1 MSFAKINFLFVIWM
15 LPFLLVLFIYG
26 SRRRQ
31 RILSDFC
38 RLKERSVLVPENR
51 SFRRWIKVTLILIA
65 VLLITVSLAGPQ
77 YGYSWE
83 EIEQKGVDLIIALDC
98 SRSMLAQDIQP
109 NRLERAKREI
119 YDLLALLKGD
129 RVGLVA
135 FAGTAFLQCPLTL
148 DVNAFFLFLNALTPN
163 YLPVG
168 GTDLN
173 AAVTTAISAFNPKSN
188 AEKAIILIT
197 DGEHTGPKDPIK
209 AAQNAAAAGIKLFC
223 IGVGDV
229 QGVPLKEDTGGFT
242 KDSTGRIVLSKLD
255 EATLKEMAKEG
266 RGMYVPSVAGDM
278 DLDAIYT
285 KEIRGKMTAATLSGG
300 RRKVHQNR
308 YQWPLFIAIV
318 LLLVE
323 RSISV
328 VRRTPL
334 MLLLFSTFMLMPPTP
349 GQANDIKEG
358 ITAYKNKN
366 YSKAIDHFTNAQLDD
381 PDRPEILY
389 NLGSAYYK
397 NKDYDAAKTHMNE
410 ALIKAD
416 PSLKAK
422 IHYDLGNVDFREGRL
437 EDAVKNYEKAIEL
450 APDDSQA
457 KENIKF
463 VKKVMQQKPPPPKGK
478 ESQKGKEDSSQE
490 KKQAQNQSARQDD
503 TPLNQKEKTSP
514 TPSEN
519 YRKTPKKDDA
529 PTLSSKDLNSDKP
542 GQSTSSSK
550 EKSGSENTNQNSSQ
564 NTSQFRE
571 ADDQGRKRAEQLL
584 KRLKDQPGK
593 ATMPSYGKMPVEKN
607 W

>member
-1 MSFAKINFLFVIWM
+1 MSFAKINFLFVIWV
-15 LPFLLVLFIYG
+15 LPFLLAFLIYG

-31 RILSDFC
+31 HILNAFC
-38 RLKERSVLVPENR
+38 KPKGLSTLVPKR
-51 SFRRWIKVTLILIA
+51 SSLRRWIKATLILLA
-65 VLLITVSLAGPQ
+65 VLLIVVSLAGPQ
-77 YGYSWE
+77 YGYIWQE
-83 EIEQKGVDLIIALDC
+83 VEQKGVDLIIALDC

-148 DVNAFFLFLNALTPN
+148 DSDAFFLFLNVLTPD

-173 AAVTTAISAFNPKSN
+173 AAVTRAMSTFNPTSN
-188 AEKAIILIT
+188 TEKAIILIT
-197 DGEHTGPKDPIK
+197 DGEHTGVKDPIK

-223 IGVGDV
+223 VGVGET
-229 QGVPLKEDTGGFT
+229 QGVPLKKNTGEFT
-242 KDSTGRIVLSKLD
+242 KDSTGRIVFSKLD
-255 EATLKEMAKEG
+255 ETTLKEMAKEG
-266 RGMYVPSVAGDM
+266 HGIYVPSVAGDM

-285 KEIRGKMTAATLSGG
+285 KEIKGKMTATTLSGG

-318 LLLVE
+318 LLLIE

-328 VRRTPL
+328 VRRASPIS
-334 MLLLFSTFMLMPPTP
+334 LFFFAFMLMLPTP
-349 GQANDIKEG
+349 GQADDIKAG
-358 ITAYKNKN
+358 MTAYKNKN
-366 YSKAIDHFTNAQLDD
+366 FSKAIDHFTSAQLDD

-397 NKDYDAAKTHMNE
+397 NKEYDAAKAHMHE
-410 ALIKAD
+410 ALTRAT

-422 IHYDLGNVDFREGRL
+422 IHYDLGNIDFREGRL
-437 EDAVKNYEKAIEL
+437 EDAVKNYEKALEL
-450 APDDSQA
+450 APDDNQA
-457 KENIKF
+457 KENIEF
-463 VKKVMQQKPPPPKGK
+463 VKKVMQQKPPPSK
-478 ESQKGKEDSSQE
+478 EKENQKGKEDSSQK
-490 KKQAQNQSARQDD
+490 KKQAQNQSTQQGG

-514 TPSEN
+514 TPSNNSKE
-519 YRKTPKKDDA
+519 PQKKDDA
-529 PTLSSKDLNSDKP
+529 LPPSSKKLDSDTKE
-542 GQSTSSSK
+542 QSTPPSK
-550 EKSGSENTNQNSSQ
+550 ERPGSKNTDQNSSQ
-564 NTSQFRE
+564 NMSQFGE
-571 ADDQGRKRAEQLL
+571 ADDQDKKRAEQLL
-584 KRLKDQPGK
+584 KRLKDQPGR

>member
-15 LPFLLVLFIYG
+15 LPFLLVLLIYG

-31 RILSDFC
+31 RILNDFC
-38 RLKERSVLVPENR
+38 KPRGLSALVPENS
-51 SFRRWIKVTLILIA
+51 SFRRWIKATLILTA
-65 VLLITVSLAGPQ
+65 VLLVTVSLAGPQ
-77 YGYSWE
+77 YGYTWE
-83 EIEQKGVDLIIALDC
+83 EVEQKGVDLIIALDC

-148 DVNAFFLFLNALTPN
+148 DANAFFLFLNVLTPD

-173 AAVTTAISAFNPKSN
+173 AAITRAMSAFNPKSN

-197 DGEHTGPKDPIK
+197 DGEHTGVKDPIK
-209 AAQNAAAAGIKLFC
+209 TAQNAAAAGIKLFC
-223 IGVGDV
+223 IGVGDT

-255 EATLKEMAKEG
+255 EATLKKMAKEG
-266 RGMYVPSVAGDM
+266 HGIYVPSVAGDM

-285 KEIRGKMTAATLSGG
+285 KEIRGKMTAATLSDG

-328 VRRTPL
+328 VRRAPL
-334 MLLLFSTFMLMPPTP
+334 MLLLFFTFSLVLSTSV
-349 GQANDIKEG
+349 QANNIKEG
-358 ITAYKNKN
+358 ITAYKNGD
-366 YSKAIDHFTNAQLDD
+366 YSKAIDYFTAAQLDD
-381 PDRPEILY
+381 PQRPEILY
-389 NLGSAYYK
+389 NLGSAYYQ
-397 NKDYDAAKTHMNE
+397 NKDYDAARTHMHE

-422 IHYDLGNVDFREGRL
+422 IHYDLGNVDFRKGRL
-437 EDAVKNYEKAIEL
+437 EDAVKNYEKALEL

-457 KENIKF
+457 KENIEF
-463 VKKVMQQKPPPPKGK
+463 VKKVMQQKPPPSKGK
-478 ESQKGKEDSSQE
+478 ESQKGKEDSSQ
-490 KKQAQNQSARQDD
+490 KKRQAQNQSNQQDNSS
-503 TPLNQKEKTSP
+503 LNQKEKKSSRSSKDSKETS
-514 TPSEN
+514 E
-519 YRKTPKKDDA
+519 KDDA
-529 PTLSSKDLNSDKP
+529 PTLSSKNSDSEKP
-542 GQSTSSSK
+542 EQSALSSK
-550 EKSGSENTNQNSSQ
+550 EKPGSKNTNQNSSQ
-564 NTSQFRE
+564 NRSQFRE
-571 ADDQGRKRAEQLL
+571 ADDQNRKRAEQLL